1 MMIAQLRTPGYKVQV
16 AGQVV
21 LEPRAQ
27 SLPRHPGVT
36 FGGHWTWTQQRKTT
50 DCAGR

>member
-1 MMIAQLRTPGYKVQV
+1 MMMAQLRTPGYKVQV
-16 AGQVV
+16 ARPGG
-21 LEPRAQ
+21 PGAQ
-27 SLPRHPGVT
+27 SLPRHPDVT